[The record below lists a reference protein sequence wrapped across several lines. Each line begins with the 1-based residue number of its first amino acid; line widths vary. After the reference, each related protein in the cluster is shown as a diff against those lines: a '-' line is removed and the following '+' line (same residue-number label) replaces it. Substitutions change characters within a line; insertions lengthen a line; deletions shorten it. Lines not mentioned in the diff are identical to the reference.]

1 MADEEESPVEPTRN
15 RKKTVGVI
23 LMIVGVFGFILCLIW
38 FFCGYRNSDAEIYI
52 GTYIILLFMVVF
64 FLVSMTGGILFWV
77 GDNEDR
83 RQSKLNKAVD
93 SQSK

>member
-38 FFCGYRNSDAEIYI
+38 FFCGHRNSDAEIYI